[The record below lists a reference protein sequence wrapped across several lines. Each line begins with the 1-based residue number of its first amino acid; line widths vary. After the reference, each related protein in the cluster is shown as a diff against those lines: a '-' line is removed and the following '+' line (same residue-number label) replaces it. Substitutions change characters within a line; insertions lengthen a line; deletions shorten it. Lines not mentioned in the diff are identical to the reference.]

1 MENRFAVKNDLFDMF
16 IGFDLKKFPDRKR
29 HYCDLNWSFLTEND
43 HFWLKISPIVHIKI
57 KVYNDDQRAKS
68 DSHFFPHIH
77 TILLKNSHFRFK
89 MTVFLSRFGYVYR
102 KWRIDHNCIIW
113 CKPYLWGVILY
124 LRLVIKHLISFQ
136 ISKMAQFHSHLIING
151 PIFNFNFNFG
161 RLILSWRL
169 RKWAY
174 FEKWDEKEVLS

>member
-1 MENRFAVKNDLFDMF
+1 MENRFLVENDLFDMF

-151 PIFNFNFNFG
+151 PIFNLNFG